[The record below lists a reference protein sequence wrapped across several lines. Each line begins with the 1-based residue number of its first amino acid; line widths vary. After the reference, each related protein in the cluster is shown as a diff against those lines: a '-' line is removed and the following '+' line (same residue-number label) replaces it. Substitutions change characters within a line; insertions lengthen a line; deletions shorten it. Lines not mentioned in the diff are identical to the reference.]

1 MLCYSYVWY
10 ITDLTHI
17 PLDAWYNAIYKHM
30 NNACSLETAE
40 GYHSAGHLTCIG
52 IIGTVMLSIPLG
64 LLTVVFMPSAMRL
77 FGYEG
82 AIVILSQ
89 EYAMVVVLNNLLT
102 SVSGVMYIILD
113 LEGYAKFTAIFEF
126 WESGAS
132 LLAELFFIVV
142 FSPSLLSLGIFHLTL
157 EIASTATYFTIV
169 WRNGWLN
176 GYIGG
181 LTSPVESWVS

>member
-1 MLCYSYVWY
+1 
-10 ITDLTHI
+10 
-17 PLDAWYNAIYKHM
+17 M

-40 GYHSAGHLTCIG
+40 GYHSAGHLTRIG